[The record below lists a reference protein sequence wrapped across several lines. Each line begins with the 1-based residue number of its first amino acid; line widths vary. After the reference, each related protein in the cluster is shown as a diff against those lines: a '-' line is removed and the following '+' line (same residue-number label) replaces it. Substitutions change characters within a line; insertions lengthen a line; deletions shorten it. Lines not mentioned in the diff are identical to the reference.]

1 MSTLKEQA
9 QIIRDETNPGANTAQ
24 RVGDMFVN
32 LVDEVEKKLSTGSLA
47 QGTGSGTT
55 TAMSQKAVTTAL
67 ETMDK
72 VYITQLDITT
82 KTDKTTISEGD
93 KTEINKIFEEAN
105 NGKIIYCPNVG
116 LYATYRDDIWPNDI
130 SVIIGS
136 ILYSANI
143 SGSLWGISKRELY
156 NEGGGTSGTDMPV
169 LYYTD
174 SISTTVSDLRNDV
187 FDIETF
193 KNTNIDAKIIR
204 CDIAP
209 DSMYGG
215 PTFLAYDGDYYHTQW
230 KAFGPYKSSDEYFT
244 DGSGYYPKQDVVFGK
259 YGNIELVHYDGNTFK
274 CITYASQSGGPGGGI
289 SDAPSDGKSYLR
301 KNAKW
306 ESDKVVYWTGFA
318 DVLTKLKSGKSVSSG
333 QYTPPE
339 FISDPLNI
347 GDYVLYGYIG
357 GSINTDCFI
366 PLTYYREYD
375 ESKAETMIWISFTLK
390 DTYYRFGIKGM
401 DQNKWGDI
409 DIADYKT
416 TVIGG

>member
-1 MSTLKEQA
+1 MKK
-9 QIIRDETNPGANTAQ
+9 IIDIATGNTFVQWQELAGPIDENFAELENGKL
-24 RVGDMFVN
+24 GK
-32 LVDEVEKKLSTGSLA
+32 DELA
-47 QGTGSGTT
+47 QTTGNSTT
-55 TAMSQKAVTTAL
+55 TPMSQKAVTTAL
-67 ETMDK
+67 GTVDK

-82 KTDKTTISEGD
+82 KTDKATISEGD
-93 KTEINKIFEEAN
+93 KTEINKIFEAAN

-130 SVIIGS
+130 SVIVGS

-156 NEGGGTSGTDMPV
+156 NEGGGASGTDMPV

-244 DGSGYYPKQDVVFGK
+244 GGSGYYPKQDVVFGK

-274 CITYASQSGGPGGGI
+274 RITYASQSGGPGDGI

-318 DVLTKLKSGKSVSSG
+318 DVFTKLKSGKSVSSG

-409 DIADYKT
+409 DIADYKA